1 MKMNLSLFDFYK
13 IYITGIEVA
22 YYIICKRKLWLF
34 SKQISFEHTSEFIE
48 IGKIIEKQFYRKEEK
63 ITSYLYE
70 PIKIDFITLEDGI
83 VIHEVKKGKSLET
96 AHIYQVKYYI
106 WFLRNR
112 GINVK
117 YGIIHYPKLLR
128 KIEVYLESTD
138 DEKIKNALNEILKIK
153 FLKKPPEVINK
164 PYCRK
169 CSYFYFCYG

>member
-1 MKMNLSLFDFYK
+1 MEMNLSLFDFYK

-70 PIKIDFITLEDGI
+70 PIRIDFITLEDGI

-106 WFLRNR
+106 WFLVNR

-128 KIEVYLESTD
+128 KIEVHLESTD

-169 CSYFYFCYG
+169 CAYFYFCYG